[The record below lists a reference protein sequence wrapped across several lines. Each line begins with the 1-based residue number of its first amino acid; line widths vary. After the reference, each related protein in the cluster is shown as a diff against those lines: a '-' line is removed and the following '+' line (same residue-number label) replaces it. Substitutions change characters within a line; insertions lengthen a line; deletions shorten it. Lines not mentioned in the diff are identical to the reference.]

1 MKPKRLLQ
9 HTFRRY
15 CQNYGNML
23 IFQQMAKKAVFET
36 LTNRKK
42 TIMSKISN
50 YIKESRIE
58 LKKVV
63 WPTRKQ
69 ATNHTLMVIGISLG
83 VALFLG
89 AIDYLLTLLLQVF
102 IQ

>member
-1 MKPKRLLQ
+1 
-9 HTFRRY
+9 
-15 CQNYGNML
+15 
-23 IFQQMAKKAVFET
+23 MAKKAVFET
-36 LTNRKK
+36 LINRKK

-69 ATNHTLMVIGISLG
+69 TTNHTLMVIGISLG

-89 AIDYLLTLLLQVF
+89 AIDYLLTRLLQIF